1 MTILL
6 AANIWQ
12 TIGSVV
18 LAVLVLLLMI
28 TVHEFGHYVVG
39 KILKFRITEFSIG
52 FGPALFKRKNKK
64 TGETFAL
71 RLIPLGGYCAFD
83 GEDESD
89 SDNSQEES
97 LPFEEYEEQAREP
110 NTDATIAVSTG
121 KKFNEQA
128 PWKRILVLIAG
139 AAMNYLLALII
150 IMINVGVYGQNFY
163 QIDAVVNDEY
173 SQEYSLVAGDIVMGV
188 NGVDFYVTTD
198 FAYCINGKK
207 QGDIIKV
214 KVMRDGAETTVDV
227 MLRADCSVPSTEYA
241 SRIWKSL
248 GVDIITDAEGNA
260 RYALSLSTLK
270 FGFFQ
275 TIGRAF
281 ISSFKTAGAIFITL
295 GELLTGKLSVSSM
308 GGPITTIQMTSQIA
322 RSGMHDFLEVAAYI
336 GVNLAVFNL
345 LPVPALDGSKVIFC
359 GIEWIF
365 KKPVPRKIEAVIHAV
380 GILLLLGFAIFVD
393 VLHFI

>member
-6 AANIWQ
+6 ASNVWQ
-12 TIGSVV
+12 TIGSVL
-18 LAVLVLLLMI
+18 LAILVLLLMI

-83 GEDESD
+83 GEDE
-89 SDNSQEES
+89 EEIV
-97 LPFEEYEEQAREP
+97 PFEDYEEEKPAKDVPEVLP
-110 NTDATIAVSTG
+110 VG

-139 AAMNYLLALII
+139 ATMNYLLALVI

-163 QIDAVVNDEY
+163 KIEGVVSDGY
-173 SQEYSLVAGDIVMGV
+173 SQEYSLAAGDIVMGV

-198 FAYCINGKK
+198 FAYCINGKR
-207 QGDIIKV
+207 QGDVVKV
-214 KVMRDGAETTVDV
+214 KVMRDGAEKTVNV
-227 MLRADCSVPSTEYA
+227 ALRADCNVPSTEYA

-248 GVDIITDAEGNA
+248 GVDVVTGSDGNA

-275 TIGRAF
+275 TIGRSF

-295 GELLTGKLSVSSM
+295 GELITGKLSISSM

-345 LPVPALDGSKVIFC
+345 LPIPALDGSKVIFC

-365 KKPVPRKIEAVIHAV
+365 KKPVPRKVEAVIHTV